1 VFYNLTHMFTTAQGT
16 TSIIITASMVFAPFA
31 GGLLDRIGKR
41 ATVMVIGSLL
51 MIPAHLAMG
60 LTTISPV
67 IPMIVLGAA
76 FVLVPAS
83 IWPSVALIV
92 DEQWVGT
99 AYGVMTAVQN
109 VGLLA
114 FPYFNGLLR
123 DKTHGY
129 TASQVMFACLGFA
142 GLIFALLLRAADTR
156 EGGRLERAK

>member
-1 VFYNLTHMFTTAQGT
+1 
-16 TSIIITASMVFAPFA
+16 
-31 GGLLDRIGKR
+31 
-41 ATVMVIGSLL
+41 VIGSLL
-51 MIPAHLAMG
+51 MIPAHLLMG